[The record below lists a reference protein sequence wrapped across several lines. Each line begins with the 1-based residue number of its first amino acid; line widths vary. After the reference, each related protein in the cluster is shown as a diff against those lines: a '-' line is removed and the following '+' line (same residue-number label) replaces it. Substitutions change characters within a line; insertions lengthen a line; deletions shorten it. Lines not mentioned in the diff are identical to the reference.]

1 MGLDEPQEVARR
13 KRVAKEQLLSPGPKE
28 MRNWSSHLT
37 VEAESP
43 GESGLER
50 TGPLVRDSGSPRQHH
65 KEETAE

>member
-13 KRVAKEQLLSPGPKE
+13 KRAAKEQLLSPGPKDE
-28 MRNWSSHLT
+28 ELGDHLT

-43 GESGLER
+43 GEIGLER

>member
-13 KRVAKEQLLSPGPKE
+13 KRAAKEQLLSPGPKK

-43 GESGLER
+43 GENGLER